1 MKLQE
6 VLSRGDWLLGK
17 PGVPGTKAALQ
28 RFFGYGGYARR
39 PLRRVVGDAEVES
52 LAGKMK
58 EVMDIENEL

>member
-1 MKLQE
+1 M
-6 VLSRGDWLLGK
+6 LGK

-39 PLRRVVGDAEVES
+39 PLRRVSDAEVDNLVEQ
-52 LAGKMK
+52 MK